1 MSLVKV
7 NWKPSPK
14 ELRQFGA
21 IFGSGFLL
29 IGLVKYFW
37 IWGWLF
43 ERNEK
48 AGLIFILIGIVGG
61 AIGLTGTK
69 LALPLYWVWMG
80 IAFVLGN
87 IMSRVVIT
95 LIFYGV
101 ITPMSFVARL
111 LGRDKL
117 QLKKR
122 AVQSYWQDISLPHE
136 PEKYERQF

>member
-1 MSLVKV
+1 MSLVKL

-37 IWGWLF
+37 IWNWLF

-48 AGLIFILIGIVGG
+48 LGLIFIFIGIVGG

-69 LALPLYWVWMG
+69 LALPLYWVWIG

-95 LIFYGV
+95 LIYYGV
-101 ITPMSFVARL
+101 ITPISVVARL

-122 AVQSYWQDISLPHE
+122 AVQTYWQDISLPHE
-136 PEKYERQF
+136 PEKYKRQF

>member
-1 MSLVKV
+1 MSLVKL

-37 IWGWLF
+37 IWDWLF

-48 AGLIFILIGIVGG
+48 LGLIFILIGIVGG

-95 LIFYGV
+95 LIYYGV
-101 ITPMSFVARL
+101 ITPISVVARL

-122 AVQSYWQDISLPHE
+122 SVQSYWQDISLPHE

>member
-1 MSLVKV
+1 MSLVKL

-37 IWGWLF
+37 IWNWLF

-48 AGLIFILIGIVGG
+48 LGLIFIFIGIVGG

-69 LALPLYWVWMG
+69 LALPLYWVWIG

-95 LIFYGV
+95 LIYYGV

>member
-1 MSLVKV
+1 MSLVKL
-7 NWKPSPK
+7 NWKPSSK

-21 IFGSGFLL
+21 IFGGGFLL

-37 IWGWLF
+37 IWNWLL

-48 AGLIFILIGIVGG
+48 LGLIFILIGIVVG

-69 LALPLYWVWMG
+69 LALPFYWAWIG

-87 IMSRVVIT
+87 IMSRVVIG
-95 LIFYGV
+95 LIYYAV
-101 ITPMSFVARL
+101 ITPMSIAARL

-117 QLKKR
+117 QIKK
-122 AVQSYWQDISLPHE
+122 
-136 PEKYERQF
+136 

>member
-1 MSLVKV
+1 MSLVKL

-37 IWGWLF
+37 IWNWLF

-48 AGLIFILIGIVGG
+48 LGLIFILIGIVGG

-69 LALPLYWVWMG
+69 LALPLYWVWIG

-95 LIFYGV
+95 LIYYGV
-101 ITPMSFVARL
+101 ITPMSFIARL

>member
-1 MSLVKV
+1 MSQKQPISGVSKQL
-7 NWKPSPK
+7 
-14 ELRQFGA
+14 LRQFGA

-37 IWGWLF
+37 MWSWLF

-48 AGLIFILIGIVGG
+48 LGLIFIFIGIVGG

-69 LALPLYWVWMG
+69 LALPLYWVWIG

-95 LIFYGV
+95 LIYYGV

>member
-1 MSLVKV
+1 MSLVKL

-37 IWGWLF
+37 IWSWLF

-48 AGLIFILIGIVGG
+48 LGLIFILIGIVGG

-80 IAFVLGN
+80 VAFILGN

-95 LIFYGV
+95 FIYYGV

-122 AVQSYWQDISLPHE
+122 AVQSYWQDISLPRE

>member
-1 MSLVKV
+1 MSLVKL

-37 IWGWLF
+37 MWSWLF

-48 AGLIFILIGIVGG
+48 LGLIFILIGIVGG

-69 LALPLYWVWMG
+69 LALPLYWVWIG

-95 LIFYGV
+95 LIYYGI

>member
-1 MSLVKV
+1 MSLVKL

-37 IWGWLF
+37 IWNWLF

-48 AGLIFILIGIVGG
+48 LGLIFILIGIVGG

-80 IAFVLGN
+80 VAFVLGN

-95 LIFYGV
+95 LIYYGV

>member
-1 MSLVKV
+1 MSLVKL

-37 IWGWLF
+37 IWNWLF

-48 AGLIFILIGIVGG
+48 LGLIFIFIGIVGG

-69 LALPLYWVWMG
+69 LALPLYWVWIG

-95 LIFYGV
+95 LIYYGL

-122 AVQSYWQDISLPHE
+122 AVQTYWQDISLPHE
-136 PEKYERQF
+136 PEKYKRQF

>member
-1 MSLVKV
+1 MSLVKL

-37 IWGWLF
+37 IWDWLF

-48 AGLIFILIGIVGG
+48 LGLIFILIGIVGG

-95 LIFYGV
+95 LIYYGV

>member
-1 MSLVKV
+1 MSLVKL

-29 IGLVKYFW
+29 IGLVKYLW
-37 IWGWLF
+37 IWNWLF

-48 AGLIFILIGIVGG
+48 LGLIFIFIGIVGG

-69 LALPLYWVWMG
+69 LALPLYWVWIG

-95 LIFYGV
+95 LIYYGI

>member
-1 MSLVKV
+1 MSLVKL

-21 IFGSGFLL
+21 IFGIGFLL

-37 IWGWLF
+37 MWNWLF

-48 AGLIFILIGIVGG
+48 SGIILILIGVIVG

-69 LALPLYWVWMG
+69 LALPFYWFWMG

-87 IMSRVVIT
+87 IMSRVVIL
-95 LIFYGV
+95 LIYYGV
-101 ITPMSFVARL
+101 ITPMGFAARL
-111 LGRDKL
+111 SGRDKL

-122 AVQSYWQDISLPHE
+122 AVQSYWQDISLPND
-136 PEKYERQF
+136 PEKYKRQF

>member
-1 MSLVKV
+1 MSLVKL

-37 IWGWLF
+37 IWDWLF

-48 AGLIFILIGIVGG
+48 LGLIFILIGIVGG

-95 LIFYGV
+95 LIYYGV
-101 ITPMSFVARL
+101 ITPISVVARL

>member
-1 MSLVKV
+1 MSLVKL

-37 IWGWLF
+37 IWNWLF

-48 AGLIFILIGIVGG
+48 LGLIFILIGVVGG

-69 LALPLYWVWMG
+69 LALPLYWVWIG

-95 LIFYGV
+95 LIYYV
-101 ITPMSFVARL
+101 VVTPMSFVAHL

-122 AVQSYWQDISLPHE
+122 AVQSYWQDISLPPD
-136 PEKYERQF
+136 PEKYKRQF

>member
-1 MSLVKV
+1 MSLVKL

-37 IWGWLF
+37 MWSWFF

-48 AGLIFILIGIVGG
+48 LGLIFILIGIVGG

-69 LALPLYWVWMG
+69 LTLPLYWVWMG
-80 IAFVLGN
+80 VAFVLGN

-95 LIFYGV
+95 LIYYGV

>member
-1 MSLVKV
+1 MSLVKL

-37 IWGWLF
+37 IWNWLF

-48 AGLIFILIGIVGG
+48 LGLIFILIGIVGG

-69 LALPLYWVWMG
+69 LALPLYWVWIG

-95 LIFYGV
+95 LIYYGV
-101 ITPMSFVARL
+101 ITPISVVARL

>member
-1 MSLVKV
+1 MSLVKLS
-7 NWKPSPK
+7 WKPSPK

-37 IWGWLF
+37 MWSWLF

-48 AGLIFILIGIVGG
+48 LGLIFIFIGIVGG

-69 LALPLYWVWMG
+69 LALPLYWVWIG

-95 LIFYGV
+95 LIYYGV

>member
-1 MSLVKV
+1 MSLVKL

-37 IWGWLF
+37 IWNWLF

-48 AGLIFILIGIVGG
+48 LGLIFILIGIVGG

-69 LALPLYWVWMG
+69 LALPLYWVWIG

-95 LIFYGV
+95 LIYYGV

-122 AVQSYWQDISLPHE
+122 AVQSYWQDISLPRE

>member
-37 IWGWLF
+37 IWNWLF

-69 LALPLYWVWMG
+69 LALPLYWVWIG

-95 LIFYGV
+95 LIYYGV
-101 ITPMSFVARL
+101 ITPMSFIARL

-122 AVQSYWQDISLPHE
+122 AVPSYWQDISLPHE

>member
-1 MSLVKV
+1 MSLVKL

-14 ELRQFGA
+14 EIRQFGA

-37 IWGWLF
+37 MWSWLF

-48 AGLIFILIGIVGG
+48 LGLIFILIGIVGG

-80 IAFVLGN
+80 VAFVLGN

-95 LIFYGV
+95 LIYYGV

-122 AVQSYWQDISLPHE
+122 AVQSYWQDISLPRE

>member
-1 MSLVKV
+1 MSLVKL

-37 IWGWLF
+37 IWNWLF

-48 AGLIFILIGIVGG
+48 LGLIFILIGIVGG

-69 LALPLYWVWMG
+69 LALPLYWVWIG

-95 LIFYGV
+95 LIYYGV
-101 ITPMSFVARL
+101 VTPMSFVARL

>member
-1 MSLVKV
+1 MSLVKL

-21 IFGSGFLL
+21 IFGIGFLL

-37 IWGWLF
+37 TWNWLF
-43 ERNEK
+43 ERNQK
-48 AGLIFILIGIVGG
+48 LGLTLIIIGIAGG

-69 LALPLYWVWMG
+69 LALPLYWFWTG

-95 LIFYGV
+95 LIYYGV

-111 LGRDKL
+111 SGRDKL

-122 AVQSYWQDISLPHE
+122 AAQSYWHDISLPTD
-136 PEKYERQF
+136 PEKYKRQF

>member
-1 MSLVKV
+1 MSLVKL

-37 IWGWLF
+37 IWDWLF

-48 AGLIFILIGIVGG
+48 LGLIFILIGIVGG

-69 LALPLYWVWMG
+69 LALPLYWVWIG

-95 LIFYGV
+95 LIYYGV

>member
-1 MSLVKV
+1 MSLVKL

-37 IWGWLF
+37 IWNWLF

-48 AGLIFILIGIVGG
+48 LGLIFILIGIVGG

-95 LIFYGV
+95 LIYYGL

-136 PEKYERQF
+136 PEKYKRQF

>member
-1 MSLVKV
+1 MSLVKL

-14 ELRQFGA
+14 ELRQFGV

-37 IWGWLF
+37 IWNWLF

-48 AGLIFILIGIVGG
+48 SGLIFILIGIVGG

-69 LALPLYWVWMG
+69 LALPIYWSWIG

-87 IMSRVVIT
+87 IMSRVVII
-95 LIFYGV
+95 LIYYGV
-101 ITPMSFVARL
+101 VTPMSFVARL
-111 LGRDKL
+111 FGRDKL

-122 AVQSYWQDISLPHE
+122 AVQSYWQDISLPHD
-136 PEKYERQF
+136 PEKYKRQF

>member
-1 MSLVKV
+1 MSLVKL

-37 IWGWLF
+37 IWNWLF

-48 AGLIFILIGIVGG
+48 LGLIFIFIGIVGG

-69 LALPLYWVWMG
+69 LALPLYWVWIG

-95 LIFYGV
+95 LIYYGL

>member
-1 MSLVKV
+1 MSLVKL

-37 IWGWLF
+37 IWDWLF

-48 AGLIFILIGIVGG
+48 LGLIFILIGIVGG

-80 IAFVLGN
+80 VAFVLGN

-95 LIFYGV
+95 LIYYGL

>member
-1 MSLVKV
+1 MSLVKL

-21 IFGSGFLL
+21 IFGIGFLL
-29 IGLVKYFW
+29 IGLAKYFW
-37 IWGWLF
+37 IWNRLF
-43 ERNEK
+43 ERDEK
-48 AGLIFILIGIVGG
+48 LGTILILTGVVVG

-69 LALPLYWVWMG
+69 LALPFYWFWIG

-87 IMSRVVIT
+87 IMSRIVIT
-95 LIFYGV
+95 LIYYGV
-101 ITPMSFVARL
+101 ITPMGLVARL
-111 LGRDKL
+111 SGRDKL

-136 PEKYERQF
+136 REKYERQF

>member
-1 MSLVKV
+1 MSLVKL

-37 IWGWLF
+37 IWDWLF

-48 AGLIFILIGIVGG
+48 LGLIFILIGIVGG

-69 LALPLYWVWMG
+69 LALPLYWVWVG

-95 LIFYGV
+95 LIYYGV
-101 ITPMSFVARL
+101 ITPISVVARL

>member
-1 MSLVKV
+1 MSLVKL

-37 IWGWLF
+37 IWNWLF

-48 AGLIFILIGIVGG
+48 LGLIFILIGIVGG

-80 IAFVLGN
+80 VAFVLGN

-95 LIFYGV
+95 LIYYGL

-136 PEKYERQF
+136 PEKYKRQF

>member
-1 MSLVKV
+1 MSLVKL

-37 IWGWLF
+37 IWNWLF

-48 AGLIFILIGIVGG
+48 LGLIFIFIGIVGG

-69 LALPLYWVWMG
+69 LALSLYWVWIG

-95 LIFYGV
+95 LIYYGV

-122 AVQSYWQDISLPHE
+122 AVQTYWQDISLPHE
-136 PEKYERQF
+136 PEKYKRQF